1 MSTEAENEPL
11 KRVRTSDAER
21 ERVAETLR
29 TAVTEGRLTLQEG
42 DERLAALYATKYRDE
57 LGGLVSDLP
66 GGEAWQQPADGRR
79 GRGGAGPAGW
89 GGPWGANPSQ
99 AGSGAPSGGPGWGG
113 PGWGGPG
120 GPGWGGPGRGGPGR
134 GWGGPNFDPQM
145 WRRHRIF
152 RVARLALVVA
162 FLIAFAAITG
172 HFFWPIIPLFVLFTV
187 VRVAFWHGRC
197 RGAVGPWN
205 RGWPEQQGPVS

>member
-1 MSTEAENEPL
+1 MTTDPENEPL

-29 TAVTEGRLTLQEG
+29 TAVTEGRLTLSEG

-57 LGGLVSDLP
+57 LGALVADLP
-66 GGEAWQQPADGRR
+66 GTEAWQQPADGRR

-89 GGPWGANPSQ
+89 GGPWGAGPDQ
-99 AGSGAPSGGPGWGG
+99 AGSDTPAGAPAGGFGWGGPGFRGPGRGGPGWGG
-113 PGWGGPG
+113 PGWGGPAFEA
-120 GPGWGGPGRGGPGR
+120 R
-134 GWGGPNFDPQM
+134 M
-145 WRRHRIF
+145 WKRYRIF

-172 HFFWPIIPLFVLFTV
+172 HFFWPIVPLFFLFTI
-187 VRVAFWHGRC
+187 VRVAFWRGRC
-197 RGAVGPWN
+197 RGVVGA
-205 RGWPEQQGPVS
+205 RQHGWPEQQGPVA

>member
-1 MSTEAENEPL
+1 MSTNSENEPL

-29 TAVTEGRLTLQEG
+29 NAVTEGRLTLEEG

-66 GGEAWQQPADGRR
+66 GTEAWQQPAAGRR
-79 GRGGAGPAGW
+79 GRAGAPSGEEPGW
-89 GGPWGANPSQ
+89 GGP
-99 AGSGAPSGGPGWGG
+99 GSGGPGSGGPGWGG
-113 PGWGGPG
+113 PGF
-120 GPGWGGPGRGGPGR
+120 RGPGR
-134 GWGGPNFDPQM
+134 GWGGPGWAGFGGPGFDARM
-145 WRRHRIF
+145 WKRHRIF

-172 HFFWPIIPLFVLFTV
+172 HFFWPIIPLFFLFTV

-197 RGAVGPWN
+197 RGAVGA
-205 RGWPEQQGPVS
+205 RHYGWPEQQGPVA